1 MAGRLDERGAYERN
15 KQIESQLKEER
26 KQFKDKIRNTMRLV
40 LVGAG
45 ESGKSTIVKQMKI
58 LHKGGFTDEE
68 RRERVIDIR
77 RNVHD
82 AILTIGGVMSTL
94 NDPVELGNPEL
105 QPFLDY
111 ILDEGST
118 PHFQLDEKFYDAAT
132 ALWADEGIQACYNR
146 SNEYQLI
153 DCAKYFLDSMDR
165 VRQPDYVPTDQDILR
180 CRVMTTGV
188 LVSEFQIKT
197 VKFHLLDVGGQREER
212 IKWLQLFSDVTAM
225 LFVVAASS
233 YDMTLREEN
242 KNRLSEA
249 LDLYKSIWNHKYL
262 RYTSVV
268 LFLNKQDILAEK
280 IKSGRTKLGDYFKD
294 YQVFSKKSTI
304 PDEIDRD
311 LRELTPGCCGF
322 SSQKESI
329 KKITAYE
336 PEDLTN
342 YQRAEFFRVKMYI
355 KSKFEAISTSKS
367 DDQKFRKN
375 CYPHFTC
382 AVDTENIK
390 HVFDSCRD
398 MIQRLHLANTGI
410 VQ

>member
-1 MAGRLDERGAYERN
+1 MAGRLGHDEAYERN
-15 KQIESQLKEER
+15 KQIERQLKDER
-26 KQFKDKIRNTMRLV
+26 KKFKDKVRNTMRLV

-58 LHKGGFTDEE
+58 LHKGGFPDEE
-68 RRERVIDIR
+68 RQARIPEIR
-77 RNVHD
+77 SNVHD
-82 AILTIGGVMSTL
+82 AILTIAGVMNTL
-94 NDPVELGNPEL
+94 NSPIELENPEL
-105 QPFLDY
+105 NSALDY
-111 ILDEGST
+111 ILDEASA
-118 PHFQLDEKFYDAAT
+118 PNFELNEQFYDATT
-132 ALWADEGIQACYNR
+132 ALWADGGIQSCYSR

-153 DCAKYFLDSMDR
+153 DCAKYFLDSLDR
-165 VRQPDYVPTDQDILR
+165 VRKREYVPTDQDILR

-188 LVSEFQIKT
+188 LVTEFQIKN
-197 VKFHLLDVGGQREER
+197 VRFHLLDVGGQREER

-262 RYTSVV
+262 RYTSMV

-294 YQVFSKKSTI
+294 YQVFSKKSMI
-304 PDEIDRD
+304 PDEIQSD
-311 LRELTPGCCGF
+311 LRELQPGCCGL
-322 SSQKESI
+322 SPHKDSI

-336 PEDLTN
+336 PEGLTN
-342 YQRAEFFRVKMYI
+342 HQRAEFFRVKMYI
-355 KSKFEAISTSKS
+355 KAQFEEISTSKS
-367 DDQKFRKN
+367 EDQKFRKN

-398 MIQRLHLANTGI
+398 MIQRLHLASTGI